1 MTMEIERFL
10 ENLASDN
17 PTPGGGS
24 ASALAGALS
33 ASLLA
38 MVAGLSLKKGQAE
51 NREMKEI
58 KEIKRKALVIQ
69 KRLHRAIEEDARSY
83 DAVIEAFRLPRGEGK
98 ERLYRSRMI
107 QKAYRKAT
115 VTPQRV
121 CELSA
126 QLLEFSKVLL
136 AVGNPNA
143 FSDTG
148 VAAYL
153 AHAALGGGLLNI
165 RINLGSIKDKR
176 FKKERERLTR
186 DLSKKRNRLMI
197 AIQGE
202 LEIVAGS

>member
-58 KEIKRKALVIQ
+58 KRKALVIQ

-107 QKAYRKAT
+107 QRAYRKAT

-186 DLSKKRNRLMI
+186 DLSKKRDRLMG
-197 AIQGE
+197 AIQGK